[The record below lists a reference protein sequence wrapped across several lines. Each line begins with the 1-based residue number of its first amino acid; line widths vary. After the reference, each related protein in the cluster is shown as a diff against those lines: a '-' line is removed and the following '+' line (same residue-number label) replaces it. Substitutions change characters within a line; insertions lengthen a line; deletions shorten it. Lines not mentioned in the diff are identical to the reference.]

1 MISNFLFICFFV
13 SLQPII
19 SLFALLGLLLMYW
32 IEKYTLLNRSQR
44 PVPGPDVIT
53 STMYQ
58 LIFFG
63 PLCFALG
70 NLTWSWF
77 LPDYGFRGSI
87 LQNLISTGL
96 AVVMFLLSPVLV
108 LWMVYTVLRFGT
120 ASTRTFDTHF
130 YDDAPIR
137 SDKLRD

>member
-13 SLQPII
+13 SLQPVI
-19 SLFALLGLLLMYW
+19 SLFAILGLVLMYW
-32 IEKYTLLNRSQR
+32 TEKYALLSRCQR

-77 LPDYGFRGSI
+77 LPDESFRGSI
-87 LQNLISTGL
+87 LQNLISAGL
-96 AVVMFLLSPVLV
+96 SLVMFIFPYD
-108 LWMVYTVLRFGT
+108 MCT
-120 ASTRTFDTHF
+120 AN
-130 YDDAPIR
+130 P
-137 SDKLRD
+137 